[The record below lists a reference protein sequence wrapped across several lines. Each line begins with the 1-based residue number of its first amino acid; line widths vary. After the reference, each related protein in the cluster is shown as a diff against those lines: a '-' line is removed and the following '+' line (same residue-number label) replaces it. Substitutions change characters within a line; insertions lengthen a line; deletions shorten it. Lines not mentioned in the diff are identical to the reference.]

1 MGLGDFVAFVMVV
14 GTYLLLRFDGIDF
27 GFAVG

>member
-1 MGLGDFVAFVMVV
+1 VAFVLVV